1 MSDALS
7 VSPPDGEPAE
17 AAAASAGMNAH
28 AAAGARR
35 IQSRRQ
41 VALGPGLELAFASEN
56 IGAPTQWSVQH
67 PRHTLIV
74 HLDGRMR
81 RLDTRIDGAGR
92 LRAAPAPGDLWLIP
106 AGRRYR
112 ASALGGDIAYAEL
125 DIDPARLAEYGA
137 AAGAGDALS
146 ARMKQRDPFV
156 HAVAARLAPLSRADD
171 DLAAMLRE
179 SLGQALCLHLLR
191 EYAHAAPRPRAPG
204 PRLSAT
210 QRRRIED
217 YIHAHLD
224 QRIRLDAL
232 ARVSGLSP
240 HRLLVAFRAGFG
252 VTPIQYV
259 LDERL
264 RRVCLRLRGGRDDIA
279 RIALDTGFASHSHLS
294 ALFKK
299 RYGVTPGQYRAGG

>member
-1 MSDALS
+1 MSEALS
-7 VSPPDGEPAE
+7 VSPPDHESAE
-17 AAAASAGMNAH
+17 AAAASDGAHAH
-28 AAAGARR
+28 AAERR

-41 VALGPGLELAFASEN
+41 IALGSGLEFAFAREN

-81 RLDTRIDGAGR
+81 RLDTRIDGVGR

-106 AGRRYR
+106 AGRRYE

-137 AAGAGDALS
+137 APVSGAALS

-191 EYAHAAPRPRAPG
+191 EYAHTAPPPPRAHG
-204 PRLSAT
+204 ARLSAV

-217 YIHAHLD
+217 YIQTHLD

-240 HRLLVAFRAGFG
+240 HRLLIAFRAGFG

-264 RRVCLRLRGGRDDIA
+264 RRACLRLRGGSDDIA
-279 RIALDTGFASHSHLS
+279 RIALETGFASHSHLS
-294 ALFKK
+294 AVFKK
-299 RYGVTPGQYRAGG
+299 RHGVTPRQYRDGG